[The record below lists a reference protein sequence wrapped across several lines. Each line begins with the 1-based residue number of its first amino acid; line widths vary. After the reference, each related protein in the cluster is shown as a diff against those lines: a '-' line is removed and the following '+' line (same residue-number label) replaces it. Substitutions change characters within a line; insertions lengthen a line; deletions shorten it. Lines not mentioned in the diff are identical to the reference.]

1 MAEPFSF
8 VDGPCALARID
19 NKDDFFK
26 TLEDFSNFAAIIIP
40 IGVEYAVITTG
51 ACWGDFRY
59 SSLGQVSGWLESHR
73 DTGALV
79 FAQGCDNND
88 AHWRWFIME
97 DKGVVFCQNIDL
109 GEVNVVAIVLEDIL
123 QSRNRAHV
131 LSSCM
136 LAVVLMEPSLFGQM
150 KPGMPHLVSYT

>member
-1 MAEPFSF
+1 
-8 VDGPCALARID
+8 
-19 NKDDFFK
+19 
-26 TLEDFSNFAAIIIP
+26 
-40 IGVEYAVITTG
+40 
-51 ACWGDFRY
+51 
-59 SSLGQVSGWLESHR
+59 
-73 DTGALV
+73 
-79 FAQGCDNND
+79 
-88 AHWRWFIME
+88 ME